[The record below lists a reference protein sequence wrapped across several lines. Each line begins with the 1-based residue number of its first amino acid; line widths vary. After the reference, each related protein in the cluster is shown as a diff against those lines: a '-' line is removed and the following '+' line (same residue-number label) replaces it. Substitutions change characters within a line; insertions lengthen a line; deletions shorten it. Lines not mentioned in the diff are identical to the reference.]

1 MDWDQQV
8 AQLWAGDV
16 EGPGFVERAEAVAS
30 ACPYGDGSGLFELAG
45 AHDSTGA
52 PAEAVPRYREA
63 LARGL
68 TGVRRR
74 RATIQLASSL
84 RNLGDPAA
92 GVALLEPE
100 LAVDDE
106 LSAAVRGFLALCLA
120 DTGREREALGLALGA
135 LASTL
140 PRYQRSMAAYAGEL
154 TRPSPRPH

>member
-1 MDWDQQV
+1 M

-16 EGPGFVERAEAVAS
+16 DAPDFVERAAAVAQ
-30 ACPYGDGSGLFELAG
+30 ACPYDDGSGLFELAG
-45 AHDSTGA
+45 AHDSTGS

-120 DTGREREALGLALGA
+120 DTGRERAALGLALGA
-135 LASTL
+135 LAPTQ
-140 PRYQRSMAAYAGEL
+140 PRYQRSLAAYAEAL
-154 TRPSPRPH
+154 VR

>member
-1 MDWDQQV
+1 MDWEQQV
-8 AQLWAGDV
+8 VELWAGDV
-16 EGPGFVERAEAVAS
+16 DAPGFVDRAAEVAR

-52 PAEAVPRYREA
+52 PEQAVPRYREA

-135 LASTL
+135 LAPTL
-140 PRYQRSMAAYAGEL
+140 PRYQRSLAAYAGEL
-154 TRPSPRPH
+154 AR